1 MQTLNMHLKI
11 GFQLT
16 RTLSGSVDYSN
27 GSEEF
32 SAQLT
37 LHSEVLSPEAFQCT
51 PANMVEV
58 HKDKKINKGEY
69 F

>member
-1 MQTLNMHLKI
+1 MHLKI

-27 GSEEF
+27 GSEEV
-32 SAQLT
+32 SAELT
-37 LHSEVLSPEAFQCT
+37 LHSEVLSPETFQCT

-58 HKDKKINKGEY
+58 DEDKKMNKGEY